1 MVFNFCAHVGSD
13 NTMALWT
20 WSRYVRKGMFVEV
33 GKGDVSPS
41 FGQVLELLLAKGE
54 YLAFAPDTKETRMMI
69 NLMSIKFPLLK
80 VLLFISFFFLS
91 LWWASF
97 SSLLLDELV
106 RDSFRTLSWSRIN
119 AYHSLIVFLDKYFQK
134 FFYFVYS

>member
-1 MVFNFCAHVGSD
+1 
-13 NTMALWT
+13 
-20 WSRYVRKGMFVEV
+20 MFVEV

-80 VLLFISFFFLS
+80 VLLFISFFFFFLFDG
-91 LWWASF
+91 L
-97 SSLLLDELV
+97 
-106 RDSFRTLSWSRIN
+106 
-119 AYHSLIVFLDKYFQK
+119 VFLPF
-134 FFYFVYS
+134 SLMS